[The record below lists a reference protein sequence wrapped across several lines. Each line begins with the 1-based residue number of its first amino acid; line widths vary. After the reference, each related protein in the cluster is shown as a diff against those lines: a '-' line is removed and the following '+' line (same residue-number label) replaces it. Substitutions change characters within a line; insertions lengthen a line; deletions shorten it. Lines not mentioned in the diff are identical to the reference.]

1 MGDMMT
7 DESKNADVPEQAKN
21 DLSSPPPGLVEEIL
35 EHPARFVGM
44 IQSRP
49 EMLDH
54 LGAGYRSAREGFTE
68 FLTVNDRAA
77 ERVKDTADRIID
89 SIESELAR
97 GGLSPEE
104 RYRLIEAEER
114 VLGQVRGNEK
124 DVRQANER
132 SFARIVTIG
141 TTVAVGVVV
150 LGYLAK
156 EGKLPPLKP

>member
-1 MGDMMT
+1 MT
-7 DESKNADVPEQAKN
+7 DESKKANTPEQVKN
-21 DLSSPPPGLVEEIL
+21 DLSSPSSGLAEEIL
-35 EHPARFVGM
+35 EHPARLVGM
-44 IQSRP
+44 IQNRP

-54 LGAGYRSAREGFTE
+54 LAAGYRSVREGFSE

-77 ERVKDTADRIID
+77 ERVKDTAHKIID

-97 GGLSPEE
+97 EGLSPED

-132 SFARIVTIG
+132 SFARIATIG
-141 TTVAVGVVV
+141 TSVAVGIVV

-156 EGKLPPLKP
+156 EGKLPLLKP